1 MKAVYNAPPRVD
13 FESTQ
18 TVEVCGP
25 KDTYQET
32 EFVIGLTCSASS
44 SPGNYNHHDGG
55 WPPEGAEFELAT
67 ISVNVLH
74 VNSKVE
80 TPMWEAALVLTWTQ
94 FRAVVGLECAEA
106 MYDEAV
112 EEAHESGEF

>member
-1 MKAVYNAPPRVD
+1 MRVD

-55 WPPEGAEFELAT
+55 WPPEAAEFELAT
-67 ISVNVLH
+67 ISVNVPA
-74 VNSKVE
+74 VNPKIVDPPVSWLKLSYNQLAALISR
-80 TPMWEAALVLTWTQ
+80 EAAD
-94 FRAVVGLECAEA
+94 A
-106 MYDEAV
+106 MIDAACDD
-112 EEAHESGEF
+112 AHESGEF